1 MAASAEF
8 IIRFQ
13 ERSSIREQ
21 KSTLAHLDVGYYNP
35 DNLKTYQNHVQTEAA
50 VSN

>member
-1 MAASAEF
+1 MAVSAEF

-13 ERSSIREQ
+13 ESSSIREQ
-21 KSTLAHLDVGYYNP
+21 KSTLASLDVGYYHP
-35 DNLKTYQNHVQTEAA
+35 DNLKNYQNHVKTEAA

>member
-13 ERSSIREQ
+13 DRSPIREQ
-21 KSTLAHLDVGYYNP
+21 KSTLAHLDYHP